1 MSMLADSLEHLV
13 SGIVDEPEA
22 VRVSEKSLRRGKLLE
37 VHVAPSDLGRVI
49 GRNGR
54 PAKALRSVAS
64 ALSTQGSVRV
74 DVIDQDRH

>member
-1 MSMLADSLEHLV
+1 MSMLSQALEHLV

-22 VRVSEKSLRRGKLLE
+22 VRVNEKSLRRGKLLE
-37 VHVAPSDLGRVI
+37 VRVTPGDLGHVI

-54 PAKALRSVAS
+54 TAKALRRVAS

-74 DVIDQDRH
+74 DVIDQDRR